1 MYLKGSKWSM
11 QKRRRRSNPL
21 RVLILLVLLAGALY
35 VNQVVVPATPPL
47 FIPTPTAT
55 RSPESFVTDAETLV
69 SQGKLLQAVEQYK
82 TAIQVD
88 PKNPA
93 NYIAIARLQIYT
105 NFFEEA
111 VENAENALLI
121 NPNNATAHAI
131 RGWALFFLGD
141 YLVAEAAIR
150 QAIELEPNNSQAY
163 AYLAEVLATQSQL
176 GIGTIG
182 TLDKAVEASR
192 AAMALSPDS
201 LETHRSRGIVLEI
214 TGNYTEAA
222 NEFEAA
228 IAINPNIADLHLAL
242 GRSYRFL
249 EQYDKAIEEFNRANA
264 LNPADPDPDTFISR
278 TYSTVGEYA
287 KAIQFAQQA
296 IKDDPLDPYLYG
308 NLGSM
313 YSRNAQYLE
322 AIEPLRIAVRG
333 GNTAEGSEVT
343 GLSLDYGRI
352 AEYYSSYGL
361 SLARVGECGEALQI
375 SQLLLEGVPTDEIA
389 IFNAETIVQICVETA
404 ESGPQ
409 IVPSD
414 TPEGEV
420 TQ

>member
-1 MYLKGSKWSM
+1 M
-11 QKRRRRSNPL
+11 
-21 RVLILLVLLAGALY
+21 RVFILLVLLAGALY

-47 FIPTPTAT
+47 FIPTPTST
-55 RSPESFVTDAETLV
+55 RSPESFVTDAETLAA
-69 SQGKLLQAVEQYK
+69 QGKLLQAVEQYK

-93 NYIAIARLQIYT
+93 NYIAIARLQVYT

-131 RGWALFFLGD
+131 RGWALFFLED

-192 AAMALSPDS
+192 TAMALSPDS

-264 LNPADPDPDTFISR
+264 LNPADPNPDTFISR

-296 IKDDPLDPYLYG
+296 VKDDPLDPYLYG

-333 GNTAEGSEVT
+333 GNTTEGSEVT

-361 SLARVGECGEALQI
+361 ALARVGECGEALQI
-375 SQLLLEGVPTDEIA
+375 SQLLLEGVPTDEIS
-389 IFNAETIVQICVETA
+389 IFNAETIVQICEETA

-409 IVPSD
+409 IVPSE
-414 TPEGEV
+414 TPEDNV
-420 TQ
+420 SQ